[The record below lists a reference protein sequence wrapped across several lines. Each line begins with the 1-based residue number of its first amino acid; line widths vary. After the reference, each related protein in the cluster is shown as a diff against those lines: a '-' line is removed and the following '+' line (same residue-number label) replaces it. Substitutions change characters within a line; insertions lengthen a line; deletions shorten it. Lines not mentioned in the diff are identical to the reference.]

1 MYCRQGDLPYSVSA
15 LALDLS
21 KKSRNRYYS
30 HLKNPLNASPRQG
43 KGINPTNLEYQGWC
57 SRQTGLCYDELF
69 RLFFSVQALVDGYFP
84 SILVQW

>member
-43 KGINPTNLEYQGWC
+43 KRIKNRDCG
-57 SRQTGLCYDELF
+57 
-69 RLFFSVQALVDGYFP
+69 
-84 SILVQW
+84 